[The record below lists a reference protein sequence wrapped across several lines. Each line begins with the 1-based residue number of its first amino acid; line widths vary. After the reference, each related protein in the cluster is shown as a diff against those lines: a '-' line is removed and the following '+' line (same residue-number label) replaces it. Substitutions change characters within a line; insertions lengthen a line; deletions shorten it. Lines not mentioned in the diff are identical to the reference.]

1 MKPLFISHFW
11 IVGSYF
17 VSVITPV
24 NHVILILKLAINH
37 WNLGL
42 RKCLIA
48 LLPLSG
54 KKFQILRSWPMDYF
68 ASHRS
73 VHFFGLFLVS
83 GRVSAGWRG
92 ILYPA
97 YPVLLQS
104 PTTHIPCILQRFW
117 QALSHA
123 RIYSSQKQTLF
134 PKWHQKP
141 TSPILRYSSVVN
153 MEMCKIINFEIHRK
167 LTKIA
172 KTIVFS
178 QWWSGEKGNLY

>member
-24 NHVILILKLAINH
+24 NLVILILKLAINH

-42 RKCLIA
+42 RKCLIP

-54 KKFQILRSWPMDYF
+54 KKFQIFRSWPMDYF

-97 YPVLLQS
+97 YPVLLKS

-117 QALSHA
+117 HALSHA
-123 RIYSSQKQTLF
+123 RIYSSQKQNIVIPEMTSEANSSHSPLF
-134 PKWHQKP
+134 LGREHGNVQ
-141 TSPILRYSSVVN
+141 YY
-153 MEMCKIINFEIHRK
+153 K
-167 LTKIA
+167 LWKF
-172 KTIVFS
+172 V
-178 QWWSGEKGNLY
+178 EN